1 LRIPAFVIKPYLES
15 FCNAMIELRFFSPQ
29 GPSTGPG
36 ESCSNALAQSPDVR
50 FYFRYHPRMAS
61 RRPARSIVPATSTAA
76 ADPPAARSRRIGRP
90 SNERFRQLFT
100 RNLNSLLDQRADI
113 PRESAAR
120 AVELARVCAVTPAA
134 ARKWLTGAGWPT
146 LEKLLDLA
154 QRYGFAPDDLL
165 CDGPRRVVDISR
177 LVDAQALRRAALAE
191 LLPVPSFDH
200 ADTLRLAI
208 DPAAFSGAADPAAGA
223 ALVLVDIADDT
234 MTPDCRA
241 GDQVA
246 VRLDPHWRGNGLY
259 LLQATSTA
267 SPVIRRVCQTDE
279 GYRIDTTGTGPG
291 MQPSTVAEFAA
302 DEAAA
307 LDGMP
312 ILRGRP
318 VFLLR
323 TLPSGA
329 GPGPSGG

>member
-1 LRIPAFVIKPYLES
+1 
-15 FCNAMIELRFFSPQ
+15 
-29 GPSTGPG
+29 
-36 ESCSNALAQSPDVR
+36 
-50 FYFRYHPRMAS
+50 MAS
-61 RRPARSIVPATSTAA
+61 RNPGKSSVSTN
-76 ADPPAARSRRIGRP
+76 PAAVGSTRSAPGQRVGRP

-100 RNLNSLLDQRADI
+100 RNLNSLLDQRTDV
-113 PRESAAR
+113 PREAAAR

-165 CDGPRRVVDISR
+165 SDGPRRVVDISR

-191 LLPVPSFDH
+191 LTPVPSFDR
-200 ADTLRLAI
+200 ADALRLAI
-208 DPAAFSGAADPAAGA
+208 DPAAFSGATAPVTDSAPGTASGA
-223 ALVLVDIADDT
+223 ALVLIDIPDDT
-234 MTPDCRA
+234 MAPTCRA

-246 VRLDPHWRGNGLY
+246 VRLDPQWRGDGLY

-267 SPVIRRVCQTDE
+267 PAMLRRVRRTDG
-279 GYRIDTTGTGPG
+279 GYLIDTTGTGPG
-291 MQPSTVAEFAA
+291 MPPLTVASLAA

-307 LDGMP
+307 LDGSP
-312 ILRGRP
+312 ILRGQP

-323 TLPSGA
+323 ALKA
-329 GPGPSGG
+329 GGGPQARGG

>member
-1 LRIPAFVIKPYLES
+1 
-15 FCNAMIELRFFSPQ
+15 
-29 GPSTGPG
+29 
-36 ESCSNALAQSPDVR
+36 
-50 FYFRYHPRMAS
+50 MAS
-61 RRPARSIVPATSTAA
+61 RNPGKSSVSAN
-76 ADPPAARSRRIGRP
+76 PAAVGSTRSAPGQRVGRP

-100 RNLNSLLDQRADI
+100 RNLNSLLDQRNDV
-113 PRESAAR
+113 PREAAAR

-165 CDGPRRVVDISR
+165 SDGPRRVVDISR

-191 LLPVPSFDH
+191 LTPVPSFDR
-200 ADTLRLAI
+200 ADALRLAI
-208 DPAAFSGAADPAAGA
+208 DPAAFSGATAPVTDSAPGAASGA
-223 ALVLVDIADDT
+223 ALVLIDIPDDT
-234 MTPDCRA
+234 MAPTCQA

-246 VRLDPHWRGNGLY
+246 VRLDPQWRGDGLY

-267 SPVIRRVCQTDE
+267 PAMLRRVRQTDG
-279 GYRIDTTGTGPG
+279 GYLIDTTGTGPG
-291 MQPSTVAEFAA
+291 MPPLTVASLAA

-307 LDGMP
+307 LDGSP

-318 VFLLR
+318 VLLLR
-323 TLPSGA
+323 ALKA
-329 GPGPSGG
+329 GGGPQAPGG